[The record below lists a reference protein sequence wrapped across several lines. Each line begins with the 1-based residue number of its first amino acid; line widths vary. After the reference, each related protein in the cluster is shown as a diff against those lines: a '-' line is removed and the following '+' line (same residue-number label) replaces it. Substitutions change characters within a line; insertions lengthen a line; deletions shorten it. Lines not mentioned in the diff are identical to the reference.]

1 MYNLQWLKIDANL
14 FANRKI
20 QILLKEPDGDTYI
33 RVWIQLLSIS
43 LECNKDGKLLIGENK
58 PMSIEYFSKIM
69 GKSYEKM
76 KKIIGKFLEL
86 EMIILENEV
95 YKIKNWNEY
104 QSIQTY
110 EKYKEQGRLR
120 QQKYREKKKSE
131 KEKSDVTVTLR
142 NGEEENKEK
151 NKDEIFHNKCKFC
164 GKDLKPIGLDY
175 LYANISLSSIEYE
188 RCNCKE
194 SKAYWKEIDLKEEIQ
209 RKRKHFE
216 QIIRQFYIQNY
227 SSKRIQDYQFETF
240 IITENNEK
248 EVEIA
253 KDFTEKCINKNQ
265 KNGLIITGKSGVGKT
280 HLAKAILNKLTE
292 KDMLV
297 LMGRLILL
305 LDVIKDTFKD
315 FSSKEKDIIEL
326 YSKVDMLIIDD
337 LGTERISS
345 WGLEKLYTIIENRNE
360 NKLPIIVTTRFNKE
374 SLLDRFY
381 QSEDEEL
388 AEAVIEKLYQFCY
401 GIELKKYDEY
411 EKEKVSI
418 SD

>member
-43 LECNKDGKLLIGENK
+43 LECNKDGKLLIGKNK

-151 NKDEIFHNKCKFC
+151 NKEEK
-164 GKDLKPIGLDY
+164 
-175 LYANISLSSIEYE
+175 
-188 RCNCKE
+188 R
-194 SKAYWKEIDLKEEIQ
+194 KEIRKEEENTNGF
-209 RKRKHFE
+209 RK
-216 QIIRQFYIQNY
+216 
-227 SSKRIQDYQFETF
+227 
-240 IITENNEK
+240 
-248 EVEIA
+248 
-253 KDFTEKCINKNQ
+253 
-265 KNGLIITGKSGVGKT
+265 
-280 HLAKAILNKLTE
+280 
-292 KDMLV
+292 
-297 LMGRLILL
+297 
-305 LDVIKDTFKD
+305 
-315 FSSKEKDIIEL
+315 
-326 YSKVDMLIIDD
+326 
-337 LGTERISS
+337 
-345 WGLEKLYTIIENRNE
+345 
-360 NKLPIIVTTRFNKE
+360 
-374 SLLDRFY
+374 
-381 QSEDEEL
+381 
-388 AEAVIEKLYQFCY
+388 
-401 GIELKKYDEY
+401 Y
-411 EKEKVSI
+411 EM
-418 SD
+418 